1 MAIDPNI
8 ALMTQPAQIQSPL
21 ALAGQVMS
29 LKNAGLQQQLGQQ
42 AQQEGQIRLNQAGQS
57 WQDQQADRA
66 AVAKNTVTNPDG
78 SVSLNRAGYFADLG
92 QNAPGLMLQRQHE
105 FAVNDLAAAQQK
117 AAITK
122 TQLENAKAQT
132 DLIGNVASS
141 VKDQASYDQ
150 ARQTLQSQGIDTSRF
165 PAAYDPNLVQ
175 QFAAQ
180 AISASDKITQHLK
193 AQEAQETS
201 RHNAATE
208 ATGAQTAAAAT
219 TRANASAIDAR
230 NNTVR
235 TGIEAQRLKNE
246 MMLAPNASGL
256 TGDAYLQTLSP
267 AAQAQVKAMANGD
280 IAMPPAGSRNQM
292 AQGLRQAVMA
302 YDPTFTDARYKAKQ
316 NFKTGPD
323 AGSVTQLS
331 TAMEHLQNAQAN
343 SAKVGFAPFLN
354 ANATPADAAYN
365 KDVSLFSQ
373 EAGKLVKNGVL
384 SEGEFHD
391 LQSGLNSTRQSI
403 RDAALGEL
411 TNLMGGKVSAVF
423 QKYKTATGQELPV
436 QDFFDKP
443 TQQRLQKAGI
453 VQAPAATAGAP
464 AVAAPQTHVFSL
476 GAWKQ
481 ANPQGDARA
490 AQAAAQQQG
499 YQVIQ

>member
-1 MAIDPNI
+1 
-8 ALMTQPAQIQSPL
+8 
-21 ALAGQVMS
+21 
-29 LKNAGLQQQLGQQ
+29 
-42 AQQEGQIRLNQAGQS
+42 
-57 WQDQQADRA
+57 
-66 AVAKNTVTNPDG
+66 
-78 SVSLNRAGYFADLG
+78 
-92 QNAPGLMLQRQHE
+92 
-105 FAVNDLAAAQQK
+105 
-117 AAITK
+117 
-122 TQLENAKAQT
+122 
-132 DLIGNVASS
+132 
-141 VKDQASYDQ
+141 
-150 ARQTLQSQGIDTSRF
+150 
-165 PAAYDPNLVQ
+165 
-175 QFAAQ
+175 
-180 AISASDKITQHLK
+180 
-193 AQEAQETS
+193 
-201 RHNAATE
+201 
-208 ATGAQTAAAAT
+208 
-219 TRANASAIDAR
+219 
-230 NNTVR
+230 
-235 TGIEAQRLKNE
+235 
-246 MMLAPNASGL
+246 
-256 TGDAYLQTLSP
+256 
-267 AAQAQVKAMANGD
+267 
-280 IAMPPAGSRNQM
+280 
-292 AQGLRQAVMA
+292 
-302 YDPTFTDARYKAKQ
+302 
-316 NFKTGPD
+316 
-323 AGSVTQLS
+323 
-331 TAMEHLQNAQAN
+331 
-343 SAKVGFAPFLN
+343 VGFAPFLN

-464 AVAAPQTHVFSL
+464 AAAAPQTHVFSL